1 MLSLCRFIR
10 DRRMYS
16 SQDGSVSIYEN
27 DGSIGRLRILSGQAM
42 PIHRLNQAKTGGGT
56 EKDSEIMKVVFD
68 TNVVLNAAM
77 GRPGH
82 EKAQELIQAVISGEI
97 SGIVT
102 ANSLTDIHF
111 IVRKRAGEEKARIVI
126 YNVLSLFD
134 IAPVDGDV
142 CLTAL
147 STPMND
153 YEDAVLAVCAAKED
167 ADYIATNDKG
177 FISVKGSPVLA
188 LRPADVLNAIRAE
201 GE

>member
-1 MLSLCRFIR
+1 MI
-10 DRRMYS
+10 
-16 SQDGSVSIYEN
+16 
-27 DGSIGRLRILSGQAM
+27 
-42 PIHRLNQAKTGGGT
+42 
-56 EKDSEIMKVVFD
+56 KVVFD

-77 GRPGH
+77 GRSGY
-82 EKAQELIQAVISGEI
+82 EEAQELIQAVISGEI

-111 IVRKRAGEEKARIVI
+111 IVRKKVGEEKARIVI

-147 STPMND
+147 SAPMSD
-153 YEDAVLAVCAAKED
+153 YEDAVLAVCASKEG

-177 FISVKGSPVLA
+177 FISAKGSPVVA
-188 LRPADVLNAIRAE
+188 LCPADVLNAIRT
-201 GE
+201 GEQYIP